1 MVGLLLGR
9 LPEPSPRLVPPS
21 GWGGVSRRARRRRLL
36 KKRGNAWMLWLMAL
50 SLVLPTGCVTVAS
63 SVVGASASAVGA
75 YFDYKGAEKGEAV
88 IVTPPLSSYSAEVLK
103 QAADEMDSMKQ
114 PCARD
119 IPGDCSA
126 VSRMVI
132 DYGEL
137 REKIRAAKGG

>member
-1 MVGLLLGR
+1 MLL
-9 LPEPSPRLVPPS
+9 
-21 GWGGVSRRARRRRLL
+21 
-36 KKRGNAWMLWLMAL
+36 LMAL

-63 SVVGASASAVGA
+63 SVVGAGASAVGA

-88 IVTPPLSSYSAEVLK
+88 IVTPPLSSYSPEILK

-126 VSRMVI
+126 ISRMVI
-132 DYGEL
+132 DYGDL
-137 REKIRAAKGG
+137 REKIRAAERK